1 MRLSGRIDYAIR
13 AAVEMAARG
22 SVVKLDDIAEAQNL
36 PTEYVRSAMRD
47 LRRSGIVASR
57 RGHDG
62 GYLLAKDADSISLA
76 DIIRSVDGPLTEV
89 RGERPDVV
97 MYTGAAMPLKD
108 VWLALRASERL
119 ILEAVTLA
127 DVTSGNLPV
136 EVTGVLEAARQR
148 LESDLRP

>member
-13 AAVEMAARG
+13 AAVELAARDG
-22 SVVKLDDIAEAQNL
+22 VVKLDDIAEAQQL

-62 GYLLAKDADSISLA
+62 GYLLAKDASAVSLA

-97 MYTGAAMPLKD
+97 RYSGVATPLKD
-108 VWLALRASERL
+108 VWLALRANERL
-119 ILEAVTLA
+119 ILEAVTLR
-127 DVTSGNLPV
+127 DVITGKLPD
-136 EVTGVLEAARQR
+136 EVTRVLHASRQR
-148 LESDLRP
+148 LEH